1 MNGNKYDSGKPMSG
15 LMLRD
20 FAGALTKVAE
30 VSTYG
35 CLKYGSPSGW
45 QRVENGQTRYHDAL
59 VRHLLSEPSQEKDE
73 ESGLLHLAHA
83 AWNALAILE
92 LKLKEKK
99 DDPRIG

>member
-1 MNGNKYDSGKPMSG
+1 MNGKKYDEGKPMSG

-20 FAGALTKVAE
+20 FCCALTKVAE

-45 QRVENGQTRYHDAL
+45 QKVEQADTRYHNAL
-59 VRHLLSEPSQEKDE
+59 VRHLLAEPCTEMDE
-73 ESGLLHLAHA
+73 ESGLLHLAHV

-92 LKLKEKK
+92 LKLRSK
-99 DDPRIG
+99 DD